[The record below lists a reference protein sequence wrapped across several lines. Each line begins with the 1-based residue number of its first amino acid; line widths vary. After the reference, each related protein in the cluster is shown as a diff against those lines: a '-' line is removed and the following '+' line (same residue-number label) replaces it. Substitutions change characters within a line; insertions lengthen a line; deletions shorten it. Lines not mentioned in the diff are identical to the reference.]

1 MEAWASRRPLDRGP
15 QETLHLRADIAL
27 PLPPILEITL
37 PKVVSE
43 EQRVLGRG
51 TDDVGRRPKKAADGD
66 GEERVWLRRPLHQE
80 SFFPAELQEQFAVE
94 RAQLP
99 DFELP
104 RQLVIP
110 EIGLRG
116 VACQHTHDL
125 RLQIDFGAQ
134 LVE

>member
-51 TDDVGRRPKKAADGD
+51 TDDVGRRPEKAADGD
-66 GEERVWLRRPLHQE
+66 REEWVRLRCPLHQK
-80 SFFPAELQEQFAVE
+80 SFFAAELQEQFAVQCAE
-94 RAQLP
+94 LADLKLP
-99 DFELP
+99 CK
-104 RQLVIP
+104 LVKP
-110 EIGLRG
+110 EVGIGR
-116 VACQHTHDL
+116 VAREHAHDL
-125 RLQIDFGAQ
+125 RLQIDFGA
-134 LVE
+134 